1 MRRFVILVIAIA
13 LAITGK
19 VEAQS
24 GEVALVVKGGH
35 NSPLG
40 AFTAVAVQT
49 KYAAERDFALR
60 TGVQYNTIARVT
72 AEFRP
77 QYFHDLSFGRVS
89 AEILFNYTYQSHLS
103 NYAIG
108 CGATLDIPRLWAT
121 IGYYHRTMAMGKDAL
136 YEPFNLYYEL
146 GIRCLPKREKWDL
159 NVIFTNSQLFEL
171 ERHYQPTLAVESWW
185 YPLENLGVQLGV
197 NYKSA
202 GMFHLSSDYY
212 QIYGNVG
219 VCYRW

>member
-1 MRRFVILVIAIA
+1 MRRFVILIIAIT

-24 GEVALVVKGGH
+24 GEAILTVKGGH
-35 NSPLG
+35 NAPLG
-40 AFTAVAVQT
+40 PFAAIAVQA
-49 KYAAERDFALR
+49 KYVAAKHFALR
-60 TGVQYNTIARVT
+60 AGAQYNTIARVT

-89 AEILFNYTYQSHLS
+89 AEILFNYTYQSHLN

-108 CGATLDIPRLWAT
+108 CGATLDIPRLWVT
-121 IGYYHRTMAMGKDAL
+121 LGYYHRTMAMNTDKL
-136 YEPFNLYYEL
+136 HEPFNLYYEL
-146 GIRCLPKREKWDL
+146 GIRCLPKYKKWDL
-159 NVIFTNSQLFEL
+159 NVVFTNSQLFEL

-197 NYKSA
+197 NYKPA
-202 GMFHLSSDYY
+202 GTFHLSSDYY
-212 QIYGNVG
+212 QIYANVG